1 MYNTVQKAG
10 IMKRL
15 SAWLLDIILLVTLA
29 VGFMALLSY
38 ALDMDSQ
45 SAKMREIYNHYE
57 ETYGIDFFTTQE
69 QFDQMTEEELAVYQ
83 EAADALAA
91 DEEANEVYT
100 KMLTTT
106 LLMLSLGIFGA
117 FVILEFVVPLLLKN
131 GQTLGKK
138 AFGIA
143 LMRKD
148 SVRITPF
155 MLFVRSLLG
164 KYTIETM
171 IPVLL
176 LVLLFFGYGGSTG
189 LLLVGLIL
197 LAQVIV
203 PLVTHNKTAIHDI
216 LACTV
221 AVDMNTQMI
230 FDTPEER
237 DEYEEQLRKDR
248 ESRTDY

>member
-1 MYNTVQKAG
+1 MYNVIQKAG

-29 VGFMALLSY
+29 TGFIALLSNV
-38 ALDMDSQ
+38 LNMDERV
-45 SAKMREIYNHYE
+45 REVKEVYTRYE
-57 ETYGIDFFTTQE
+57 ETYGIDFSVTTE
-69 QFDQMTEEELAVYQ
+69 QLAEMTEEEQALYWEVA
-83 EAADALAA
+83 EILNEDEDANNAFMKFLS
-91 DEEANEVYT
+91 T
-100 KMLTTT
+100 M

-117 FVILEFVVPLLLKN
+117 FVILEFAVPLLLKN

-148 SVRITPF
+148 SVKITPF
-155 MLFVRSLLG
+155 MLFARSLLG

-176 LVLLFFGYGGSTG
+176 LVMLFFGFIGGGG
-189 LLLVGLIL
+189 LLIVGLFL
-197 LAQVIV
+197 LAQVMV

-248 ESRTDY
+248 ESREDY